1 MKRSCLVIVLLLIT
15 VKSYSQV
22 DLQKEIEA
30 LKQVDIEFS
39 ALSASHGMKEAFLTY
54 IADDGILLR
63 PYSLPITG
71 YEAVKKFLDENGGG
85 DFTLTWTPI
94 YADVSIAGD
103 MGYTYG
109 VYDLSLKD
117 SDGKDQLHR
126 GTYVSIWKKD
136 KFGKWKFT
144 LDTGNPGLEPKKE

>member
-1 MKRSCLVIVLLLIT
+1 MKQLLFIVFLILFT
-15 VKSYSQV
+15 AKAYSQL
-22 DLQKEIEA
+22 DLQSEFEA
-30 LKQVDIEFS
+30 LKKVDTEFS

-54 IADDGILLR
+54 IADDGVLLR
-63 PYSLPITG
+63 PYSMPISG
-71 YEAVKKFLDENGGG
+71 YDAVKKFLDENGGG
-85 DFTLTWTPI
+85 DFTLTWTPL
-94 YADVSIAGD
+94 YADVSITGD

-109 VYDLSLKD
+109 VYDLSLKN

-144 LDTGNPGLEPKKE
+144 LDTGNPGLEPKK